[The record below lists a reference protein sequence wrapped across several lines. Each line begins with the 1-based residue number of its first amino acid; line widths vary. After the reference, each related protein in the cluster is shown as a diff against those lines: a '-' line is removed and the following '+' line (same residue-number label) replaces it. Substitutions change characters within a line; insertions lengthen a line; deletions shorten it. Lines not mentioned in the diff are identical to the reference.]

1 MRVGKVV
8 GGVIG
13 DLSVRVKLTGVVV
26 GTDGGGCHHEAP
38 LAAGENSPVAPFFVT
53 DCRFSLG
60 GGTSSTVILGCM
72 TAVAGAWH
80 GSVTQRQPCAN
91 GEGQALKQS
100 DGKGIFPSR

>member
-1 MRVGKVV
+1 MDMRVGKVV

-60 GGTSSTVILGCM
+60 GGTVLDGDTRVYDGSGWC
-72 TAVAGAWH
+72 VA
-80 GSVTQRQPCAN
+80 
-91 GEGQALKQS
+91 
-100 DGKGIFPSR
+100 